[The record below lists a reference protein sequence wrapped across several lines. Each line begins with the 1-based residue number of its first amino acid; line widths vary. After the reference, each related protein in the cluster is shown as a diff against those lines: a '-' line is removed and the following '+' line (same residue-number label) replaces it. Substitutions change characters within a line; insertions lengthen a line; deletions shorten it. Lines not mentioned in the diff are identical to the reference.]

1 MVDLNPSINYGKEGI
16 NESLPRDPS
25 YRASTQR
32 CWLDTRWVTILLHA
46 PGVEK
51 PLGTWISDGVW
62 WVWLMVAVEDLEG
75 LFQCG

>member
-1 MVDLNPSINYGKEGI
+1 MEVCPK
-16 NESLPRDPS
+16 
-25 YRASTQR
+25 TQR
-32 CWLDTRWVTILLHA
+32 CWLDTRWVTVLLRA